1 MLHER
6 TPERTIAGVTEA
18 TAISIH
24 SDDSNDHASTSKDDA
39 SAVASAVFTNDDT
52 GTVSSKGAVAAKDAS
67 VAASAVG
74 SNNDAVPVAPRSKGA
89 SVASDNDVE
98 FSTGHP
104 SFRARRHPSYTL
116 LQKHIWFATLPEEKV
131 KSLRA
136 VCDSVPF
143 HKFKDNSSAGDAGFE
158 NEPSFEITKA
168 ARRKVNFKN

>member
-24 SDDSNDHASTSKDDA
+24 SDDNNDDASTSKDDA

-52 GTVSSKGAVAAKDAS
+52 GTVAAKGAVVAKDAS

-74 SNNDAVPVAPRSKGA
+74 SNNDAATVAPRSKGA
-89 SVASDNDVE
+89 SVVSDDDVE
-98 FSTGHP
+98 FSGAHP
-104 SFRARRHPSYTL
+104 SYREPRHPEYTL
-116 LQKHIWFATLPEEKV
+116 LQKHIWFATLPEENV

-136 VCDSVPF
+136 VCDSIPLEA
-143 HKFKDNSSAGDAGFE
+143 FKDNSLKGDAGFE
-158 NEPSFEITKA
+158 NEPSYEIKNKR
-168 ARRKVNFKN
+168 RRKVNFEN